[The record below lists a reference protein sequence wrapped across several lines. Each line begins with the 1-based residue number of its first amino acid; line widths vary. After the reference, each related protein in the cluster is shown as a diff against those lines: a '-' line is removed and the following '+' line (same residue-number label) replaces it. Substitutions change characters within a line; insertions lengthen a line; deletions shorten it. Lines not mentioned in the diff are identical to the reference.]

1 MSSKRKEGRRY
12 RSSSSSSDSAST
24 SDSSTDS
31 SSDESVSNEKNINSY
46 CSGGTQGGFHTT
58 FSTGHRHT
66 RIAIHP
72 TTNRSRLISA
82 PQHFATPG
90 NITASTASAAGSTT
104 NNNGSTSGGGVL
116 RYRTDLNKPVIHFM
130 MERLISAGVVQKVE
144 EVVMPSR
151 EEERLDRDGC
161 HGVGDWNFFWMTVG
175 RIRTIFQGVNLD
187 FRLQDTHII
196 NHFPNHYEL
205 TRKDLMYKNI
215 KAYIKESSTTSDGQ
229 RRLTLNT
236 AMNWEAAAT
245 FTGAATPSE
254 RERRRV
260 EPFLFADSVPI
271 TYNIPN
277 DMNLYIEE
285 FKKHVGVTW
294 IVKPTSRCQGKGIFL
309 VNKLQQIVRWAKE
322 KKEVEQQHAFSG
334 VSYTASGN
342 SGAQNMLGSFIVS
355 KYISNPLLIGGKKF
369 DLRLY
374 VLVTSFK
381 PLVAYLHECGF
392 ARFCATKYTGKCV
405 TEEDLGSH
413 LTNVALQKGEDEY
426 NTSHG
431 GKWLVRQLI
440 LFVEARYGAYKAEAL
455 LAKIKFLL
463 FHSLMAMKDTIHN
476 DKHCFELYGYDIL
489 IDADCNPH
497 LIEVNASPSLS
508 TTTTTD
514 RLLKEEVL
522 ADAMSI
528 ILPPGFV
535 SSKGPAVSYSEH
547 RIRTD
552 IGMQLGPGF
561 TLL

>member
-1 MSSKRKEGRRY
+1 MSGNKRRTRY
-12 RSSSSSSDSAST
+12 PASSS

-31 SSDESVSNEKNINSY
+31 STDSSDDDSIINANNINAY

-58 FSTGHRHT
+58 FSTGYRHT
-66 RIAIHP
+66 RISINP
-72 TTNRSRLISA
+72 TTNRSRVISS
-82 PQHFATPG
+82 PHATGSGPLPSSG
-90 NITASTASAAGSTT
+90 GHNNGPSSSSSGTASS
-104 NNNGSTSGGGVL
+104 SGGTV
-116 RYRTDLNKPVIHFM
+116 RYRTDLNKAVIHFM
-130 MERLISAGVVQKVE
+130 MERLLSAGAVNKVE
-144 EVVMPSR
+144 EIVLPSKDD
-151 EEERLDRDGC
+151 ERDRDSHH
-161 HGVGDWNFFWMTVG
+161 HGLGDWHFFWMTVG
-175 RIRTIFQGVNLD
+175 RIRTIYQGSNLD
-187 FRLQDTHII
+187 FRLQESHII

-215 KAYIKESSTTSDGQ
+215 KQYIKDMSGGNPENV
-229 RRLTLNT
+229 RRLSLPI
-236 AMNWEAAAT
+236 AMNWEAAAS
-245 FTGAATPSE
+245 FTGTASTAE

-260 EPFLFADSVPI
+260 ELFNFCDSVPI

-277 DMNLYIEE
+277 DMNIFIEE

-309 VNKLQQIVRWAKE
+309 VNRLQQIMKWAKE
-322 KKEVEQQHAFSG
+322 KKEVEQQYAFSG
-334 VSYTASGN
+334 VSSSSSGN
-342 SGAQNMLGSFIVS
+342 SNAQNLLGSFIVS

-392 ARFCATKYTGKCV
+392 ARFCATKYTAKCV
-405 TEEDLGSH
+405 SEEDLGSH

-431 GKWLVRQLI
+431 GKWLVKQLI
-440 LFVEARYGAYKAEAL
+440 LFVQARYGPYKAEGL

-463 FHSLMAMKDTIHN
+463 VQSLQAMRDTIHN

-489 IDADCNPH
+489 IDADINPH

-522 ADAMSI
+522 ADTMNI
-528 ILPPGFV
+528 VLPPGFANN
-535 SSKGPAVSYSEH
+535 KANTVSYAEH
-547 RIRTD
+547 RLRSD
-552 IGMQLGPGF
+552 IGMEKGPGF